1 MGATCALKT
10 FDLKDSKGIVHF
22 QSSNLKTKQVSSH
35 RAQRGFEKERTFLEW
50 GAGP

>member
-35 RAQRGFEKERTFLEW
+35 RAQRRFEKERTFLEW